1 MERQT
6 SISPGRWLA
15 LAALLCTATLGI
27 APAPSPTSAP
37 TARATCVFTNPA
49 FAGKCTETAG
59 IPEGSS
65 AQQACDSILRCLND
79 VQCLKTYCQATT
91 IRSGWKLESA
101 QATRATP

>member
-1 MERQT
+1 
-6 SISPGRWLA
+6 
-15 LAALLCTATLGI
+15 
-27 APAPSPTSAP
+27 
-37 TARATCVFTNPA
+37 VFTNPA

-101 QATRATP
+101 QAPRAAP